1 MGEIQLPQSQPNL
14 SIYNTL
20 TREKEPF
27 VPLRAGEVGM
37 YTCGPTVYN
46 YQHIGNMRTY
56 IFEDVLRRAL
66 QYDGYNV
73 KHVMNI
79 TDVGHL
85 TSDADE
91 GEDKMIKAM
100 RREGK
105 TPWDIARFYTDK
117 FLEDLD
123 RLNVERANVITPA
136 TEHIPEM
143 IALVQCLFDN
153 GHAYLISDGVYYDVT
168 TFSSYGQLSRQ
179 SLEDQEAGAR
189 VEVNTEKHNPAD
201 FALWKFADPAH
212 FMQWD
217 SPWGRGYPGWH
228 IECSAMSM
236 EYLGETFD
244 IHCGGVDHIPVHHE
258 NEIAQSVGCT
268 GVPFV
273 RYWVHGEF
281 LLTNN
286 QKMSKSAG
294 AAGEARD
301 MGEGIEPL
309 NKGGGGFF
317 TLQTLVD
324 KGYDPLAYRYFC
336 FTAKYRAQL
345 NFTDEGM
352 QAAANALEG
361 LYDFV
366 TRAAQMSPAGDDR
379 RGDGRDDRRPQLQED
394 IQANS
399 PGSEH
404 WQQPY
409 IDKFVFS
416 INDDLNMPGALAA
429 VHELIT
435 EANRREQPAAVLPT
449 LYDWDRVMGLGLK
462 TRAEQ
467 RLSETLPPDL
477 QTLLDE
483 RQAARKA
490 KDFARADSIRAQ
502 LREAGVEIE
511 DTPQGVRWKRVG
523 A

>member
-1 MGEIQLPQSQPNL
+1 
-14 SIYNTL
+14 
-20 TREKEPF
+20 
-27 VPLRAGEVGM
+27 M

-56 IFEDVLRRAL
+56 IFEDILRRVL
-66 QYDGYNV
+66 LYDGYNV
-73 KHVMNI
+73 RHVMNI

-105 TPWDIARFYTDK
+105 TPWDIARFYTDF
-117 FLEDLD
+117 FLSDLD
-123 RLNVERANVITPA
+123 RLNVMRADVICPA

-143 IALVQCLFDN
+143 IELIQCDIDR
-153 GHAYLISDGVYYDVT
+153 GHGYVISDGVYFDIA
-168 TFSSYGQLSRQ
+168 TFSNYGKLSRQ
-179 SLEDQEAGAR
+179 SLDDNEAGKR
-189 VEVNTEKHNPAD
+189 VEVNPEKHNPAD
-201 FALWKFADPAH
+201 FALWKRADASH

-236 EYLGETFD
+236 KYLGETFD

-258 NEIAQSVGCT
+258 NEIAQAEGCT
-268 GVPFV
+268 GKPFV
-273 RYWVHGEF
+273 HYWLHGEF

-286 QKMSKSAG
+286 MKMSKSAG
-294 AAGEARD
+294 AVGEIKD

-309 NKGGGGFF
+309 NKSSGFF

-324 KGYDPLAYRYFC
+324 QGFDPLAYRYFC
-336 FTAKYRAQL
+336 LTAKYRAQL
-345 NFTDEGM
+345 NYTDEGISG
-352 QAAANALEG
+352 AANALKG

-366 TRAAQMSPAGDDR
+366 SRAAQLPPVDAGDV
-379 RGDGRDDRRPQLQED
+379 LWIE
-394 IQANS
+394 
-399 PGSEH
+399 
-404 WQQPY
+404 PY
-409 IDKFVFS
+409 KTRFDAS

-429 VHELIT
+429 VHEMIT
-435 EANRREQPAAVLPT
+435 DANRREHPAAVLDT
-449 LYDWDRVMGLGLK
+449 LYDWDRVMGLKLRE
-462 TRAEQ
+462 RAEAS
-467 RLSETLPPDL
+467 LAETLSPEAQAL
-477 QTLLDE
+477 IDE

-490 KDFARADSIRAQ
+490 RDFARADALRGQ

-511 DTPQGVRWKRVG
+511 DTPQGVRWKKV
-523 A
+523 